1 MNPQLE
7 LSIIIVNY
15 NVKDYLAQCIT
26 SILSNKTTFTFEII
40 VVDNNSKDDSLD
52 FIQKNFP
59 NVNLIALNKNTG
71 FGFANNIGFENAK
84 GKYILLLNPDTVLQ
98 EDTLQ
103 TMYEFMESNPE
114 VGIAGCKVLNPDGTL
129 QLACRRG
136 IPTPWVAFTKLFGL
150 QTLFPKSKLF
160 GRYNLT
166 FLPEDEFAYVDA
178 ISGSF
183 MFLRREVFVQLRG
196 FDSDFFMYGEDLD
209 LCIRAKKIG
218 WKVAY
223 VPFTSIIH
231 YKGQSAKR
239 GEFDSTFH
247 FFKSMEIFT
256 RKHFGK
262 SKIFLFLIKT
272 GIIFR
277 QLLAKVSS
285 YKTEILFVV
294 LDLLF
299 ANFSLLLASWIRFGK
314 MFSFPDYAYPTVFIV
329 LSLVVFLSMVSAGE
343 YFEFRHNIWNTS
355 FALLISFFVLSSLT
369 YFFKEFAFSRGVLL
383 LTIGFTLVLTN
394 LTRIIFNLNKGIY
407 SVRRIAFVGYNP
419 TTEAIIEAL
428 EKTESTNLEIVGNF
442 VLDNIDRNASKL
454 PVLGNVDE
462 LPNLAEVYQ
471 INEIIFT
478 DERISKIEILDLLQK
493 VETKRIKIY
502 YAQGYEDVLASDLI
516 SSLMKDKN
524 LLDDYR
530 LLKFRF
536 RFFKR
541 VFDLT
546 LLMLLITIGIPF
558 LFLFFEKKK
567 RKVGNLVG
575 ILIGKMTFV
584 GLDKEY
590 MHIYS
595 KKPLITISE
604 ASSNFAITPRMKEKL
619 NNFYLQNYSPL
630 LDLEILFKYKR
641 GRDGKNTTKVSS

>member
-1 MNPQLE
+1 M
-7 LSIIIVNY
+7 
-15 NVKDYLAQCIT
+15 
-26 SILSNKTTFTFEII
+26 
-40 VVDNNSKDDSLD
+40 
-52 FIQKNFP
+52 
-59 NVNLIALNKNTG
+59 
-71 FGFANNIGFENAK
+71 
-84 GKYILLLNPDTVLQ
+84 
-98 EDTLQ
+98 
-103 TMYEFMESNPE
+103 
-114 VGIAGCKVLNPDGTL
+114 
-129 QLACRRG
+129 
-136 IPTPWVAFTKLFGL
+136 
-150 QTLFPKSKLF
+150 
-160 GRYNLT
+160 
-166 FLPEDEFAYVDA
+166 
-178 ISGSF
+178 
-183 MFLRREVFVQLRG
+183 
-196 FDSDFFMYGEDLD
+196 
-209 LCIRAKKIG
+209 
-218 WKVAY
+218 
-223 VPFTSIIH
+223 
-231 YKGQSAKR
+231 
-239 GEFDSTFH
+239 
-247 FFKSMEIFT
+247 
-256 RKHFGK
+256 
-262 SKIFLFLIKT
+262 
-272 GIIFR
+272 
-277 QLLAKVSS
+277 
-285 YKTEILFVV
+285 
-294 LDLLF
+294 
-299 ANFSLLLASWIRFGK
+299 
-314 MFSFPDYAYPTVFIV
+314 
-329 LSLVVFLSMVSAGE
+329 
-343 YFEFRHNIWNTS
+343 
-355 FALLISFFVLSSLT
+355 
-369 YFFKEFAFSRGVLL
+369 
-383 LTIGFTLVLTN
+383 
-394 LTRIIFNLNKGIY
+394 
-407 SVRRIAFVGYNP
+407 GYNP

-558 LFLFFEKKK
+558 LFLFFEKEK